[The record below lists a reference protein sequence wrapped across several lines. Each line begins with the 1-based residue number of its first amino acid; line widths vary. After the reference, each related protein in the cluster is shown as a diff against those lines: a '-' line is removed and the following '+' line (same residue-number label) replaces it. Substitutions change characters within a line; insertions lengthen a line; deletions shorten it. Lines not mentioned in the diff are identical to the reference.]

1 MSDLPPSGSTEP
13 VPPADPA
20 RPTPPPTGPV
30 PEQSG
35 PSGSQLPAAGEPPA
49 GLVPGPSGPS
59 GSHLAAGQP
68 PADQPSADQPPA
80 GQMPV
85 GQMPVGQPSAGQPP
99 AGQMPV
105 DPWADL
111 TTAGQPYSA
120 PPAGWPH
127 SAPPAGWPAPPGW
140 PAAPEIA
147 PPGWPAAPD
156 LPSGW
161 SAPGT
166 PSQPG
171 TPPPG
176 TPPPGWPATP
186 PFPPGGPAPGSTPP
200 GGWHWPAAGP
210 AHPGQPMPG
219 APFPGQPMPGAGY
232 PGQPMP
238 GAVYPG
244 PPMPGA
250 AYPGHPGPGVW
261 YPGLDPQDPLVTPPY
276 AGVGGWFA
284 RCAGAVRRGWRQLLP
299 IMLFTQGVPAA
310 VISVLSLF
318 LVPTDEMATGPD
330 GAPVLPDGY
339 LEHVFVFYGA
349 VLLAALVF
357 GPLQAVGWGAGTW
370 VVARQAAGEPAGL
383 GGALRYGVRRAL
395 GLWGWTIVV
404 SLLITVGACL
414 CLLPGIY
421 AGFAVALFGPV
432 YLFERQEPVGRA
444 WRMFHNRFGM
454 VLGRVA
460 LVACALV
467 AAAVLDAVVGAV
479 SGAVFGTDPMSAPGT
494 AVGAVTLAVVG
505 AALAAPAYLAQLV
518 GLVVAYAEQRA
529 HEGPVNAAR
538 LAAELG

>member
-20 RPTPPPTGPV
+20 RPTLPPAGPV

-35 PSGSQLPAAGEPPA
+35 PSGSQLPAAG
-49 GLVPGPSGPS
+49 
-59 GSHLAAGQP
+59 QT
-68 PADQPSADQPPA
+68 PA
-80 GQMPV
+80 GQT
-85 GQMPVGQPSAGQPP
+85 
-99 AGQMPV
+99 PV

-111 TTAGQPYSA
+111 TTADRPYSA
-120 PPAGWPH
+120 PPAGWP
-127 SAPPAGWPAPPGW
+127 APEPAPPGW
-140 PAAPEIA
+140 PAT
-147 PPGWPAAPD
+147 PD
-156 LPSGW
+156 VPSGW
-161 SAPGT
+161 SAPGSDPGA
-166 PSQPG
+166 PSL
-171 TPPPG
+171 PG
-176 TPPPGWPATP
+176 TPPPGWPAAP
-186 PFPPGGPAPGSTPP
+186 ALPPGGSAPGSTPP
-200 GGWHWPAAGP
+200 AGWPWPAAGP

-219 APFPGQPMPGAGY
+219 APYPGQPMPGAPFPGQSMPGVPFPGQSMPGVPYPGQPMPGAAY

-250 AYPGHPGPGVW
+250 AYPGYPGSGGW

-299 IMLFTQGVPAA
+299 IMLLTQGVPAA

-318 LVPTDEMATGPD
+318 LVPADEMATGPD

-339 LEHVFVFYGA
+339 LEHVFVFYGV
-349 VLLAALVF
+349 VLFAALVF

-383 GGALRYGVRRAL
+383 GGALRYGARRAL

-479 SGAVFGTDPMSAPGT
+479 SGAAFGTDPMSGPGT